1 MMKEKQYTIKDI
13 ANMAGVSTGTVD
25 RVLHNRGEVSETSK
39 KKVQQVL
46 EEIHYQPN
54 MFAIGLAGKKKYL
67 ICCLI
72 PKYQP
77 NDYWYFVAQGIQQAA
92 EELNAFNVKTEY
104 IYYNHSSVESY
115 CEAGKIL
122 ITRKPDAVLIA
133 PNFRKETLQ
142 ITQVLNDQQIP
153 FTFIDVNIENTNAMM
168 YIGQDSFQSG
178 YIAGKML
185 MNDDTRDKEIVL
197 FISEYDQNS
206 FEVQMQRRLEGFM
219 KYLSDKCDHL
229 IIHEV
234 KLKGE
239 NYTEDKQTLAQFF
252 KEHPQV
258 RMGISFNSRI
268 YQVGKFLEEN
278 KIRFS
283 GLIGYDLLP
292 QNVELLEKGI
302 VTLLIGQRPGLQG
315 YCATKVLADKI
326 VFKRDISPMK
336 YMPIDL
342 IIKEN
347 IKYYVESY
355 NL

>member
-1 MMKEKQYTIKDI
+1 
-13 ANMAGVSTGTVD
+13 MAGVSTGTVD
-25 RVLHNRGEVSETSK
+25 RVLHNRGEVSEISK

-46 EEIHYQPN
+46 EEIHYRPN

-67 ICCLI
+67 IACLI
-72 PKYQP
+72 PKYEP
-77 NDYWYFVAQGIQQAA
+77 NDYWYSVAQGIQQAA
-92 EELNAFNVKTEY
+92 EELDAFNVKTEY

-115 CEAGKIL
+115 CAAGQIL
-122 ITRKPDAVLIA
+122 LTKMPDAVLIA
-133 PNFRKETLQ
+133 PNFKKETLQ
-142 ITQVLNDQQIP
+142 ITQALNVQNIP
-153 FTFIDVNIENTNAMM
+153 FTFIDVNIEDTGSMM

-178 YIAGKML
+178 YIAGKIL
-185 MNDDTRDKEIVL
+185 MNDYTRDKEIVL

-219 KYLSDKCDHL
+219 KYISEECDHL

-234 KLKGE
+234 KLRGKDY
-239 NYTEDKQTLAQFF
+239 NEDKLALEQFF
-252 KEHPQV
+252 NEHPLV
-258 RMGISFNSRI
+258 KMGISFNSRI
-268 YQVGKFLEEN
+268 YQVGQFLEEN
-278 KIRFS
+278 NIRFS

-292 QNVELLEKGI
+292 QNVELLNKGI